1 MSGGA
6 PAIPEAT
13 PLAALA
19 VTPAEAVPAG
29 GSEQAATLYEQGI
42 EQLDAGDP
50 AAVETLTQAANLG
63 LTAAQVALVQ
73 IYPDGSNGAVADAS
87 KARAWAQ
94 RAAEGGDPKGMH
106 TYGMYLYEGVGAAP
120 DQAAG
125 MRWLR
130 KAAERGLIDSQY
142 NVAKLYEDGAPGIA
156 RDPVEAL
163 KWYLIAA
170 RAGDE
175 GAEAAVDR
183 LQAKLGSAERQ
194 RARAAAEAFQAEPL
208 A

>member
-1 MSGGA
+1 
-6 PAIPEAT
+6 
-13 PLAALA
+13 
-19 VTPAEAVPAG
+19 
-29 GSEQAATLYEQGI
+29 
-42 EQLDAGDP
+42 
-50 AAVETLTQAANLG
+50 
-63 LTAAQVALVQ
+63 
-73 IYPDGSNGAVADAS
+73 
-87 KARAWAQ
+87 
-94 RAAEGGDPKGMH
+94 
-106 TYGMYLYEGVGAAP
+106 
-120 DQAAG
+120 

-130 KAAERGLIDSQY
+130 KAAERGLIDTQY